1 MQNKSYQLLNVGEN
15 CIFVKFG
22 QEISPVIHK
31 KVKRLSEY
39 LEQNPFPGYIEFV
52 ATYTGT
58 AVNYDPWVVKKKLAK
73 KGETSFAAVGKLL
86 EEYVQKSELMPE
98 TAPNVVEIPVCY
110 GGEYGPDL
118 AYVAEYCHLTEEE
131 VVKIHSSGEYL
142 CYMIGFCPGFPF
154 LGGMDSRIAT
164 PRRQTPRLAIPARS
178 IGIAGQQTG
187 GYPIS
192 TPGGWQIIGRSAIEM
207 FDASAENPTLLKAG
221 DIVHFRSI
229 TPEEYAEMR
238 GDAK

>member
-73 KGETSFAAVGKLL
+73 KGETSFAAVGRLL
-86 EEYVQKSELMPE
+86 EAYVQKSELMPE
-98 TAPNVVEIPVCY
+98 TAPNVVELPVCY

-154 LGGMDSRIAT
+154 LGGMDPRIAT

-207 FDASAENPTLLKAG
+207 FDASAESPTLLKAG
-221 DIVHFRSI
+221 DIVHFISI
-229 TPEEYAEMR
+229 TLEEYAEMR

>member
-39 LEQNPFPGYIEFV
+39 LEQNPLPGYIEFV

-73 KGETSFAAVGKLL
+73 KGETSFAAVGRLL
-86 EEYVQKSELMPE
+86 EAYVQKSELMPE

-154 LGGMDSRIAT
+154 LGGMDPRIAT

-207 FDASAENPTLLKAG
+207 FDASAENPTLLKTG
-221 DIVHFRSI
+221 NIVHFKSI

>member
-58 AVNYDPWVVKKKLAK
+58 AVNYDPWVVKRKLAK
-73 KGETSFAAVGKLL
+73 KGETSFAAVGRLL
-86 EEYVQKSELMPE
+86 EAYVQKSELMPE

-154 LGGMDSRIAT
+154 LGGMDPRIAT
-164 PRRQTPRLAIPARS
+164 PRRQTPRLAIPACS

-207 FDASAENPTLLKAG
+207 FDASAESPTLLKAG